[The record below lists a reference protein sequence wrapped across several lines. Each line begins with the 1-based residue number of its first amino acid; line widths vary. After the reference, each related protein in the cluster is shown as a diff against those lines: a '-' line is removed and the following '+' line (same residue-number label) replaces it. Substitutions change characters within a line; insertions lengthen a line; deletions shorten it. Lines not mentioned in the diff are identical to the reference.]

1 MGGSSL
7 PKQQLAGKE
16 YAVGE
21 KNQEEFRRLR
31 VRDSQVTS
39 VVESTAGPKAG
50 CCCRRVSVVGNSAA
64 KQKHGYSNLY
74 RPGSVQLFA
83 CSIDA

>member
-7 PKQQLAGKE
+7 PKQPLAGKE

-50 CCCRRVSVVGNSAA
+50 
-64 KQKHGYSNLY
+64 
-74 RPGSVQLFA
+74 
-83 CSIDA
+83 